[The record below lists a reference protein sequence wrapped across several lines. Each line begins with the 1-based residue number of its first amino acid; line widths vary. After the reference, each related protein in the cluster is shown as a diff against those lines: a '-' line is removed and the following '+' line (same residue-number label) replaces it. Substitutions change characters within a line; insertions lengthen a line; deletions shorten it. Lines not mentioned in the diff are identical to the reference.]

1 MRWHGTM
8 IRWMP
13 RYCPR
18 SGKRVG
24 PLDLRAPI
32 RDGSIAPAV
41 HGFLFKKWDRS
52 DCWWRCWQ
60 ALLVEL
66 TVFPVVHVL
75 VAQASPSHRMGFG
88 FGLLG
93 LSESIGAVAG
103 VMLGTYLYSRAQHA
117 EALGDYW
124 LTFGIVCTAVVCMGA
139 LWGLISAGNA
149 MIKSPKLDHTTSAP

>member
-1 MRWHGTM
+1 MFLLFM
-8 IRWMP
+8 
-13 RYCPR
+13 
-18 SGKRVG
+18 
-24 PLDLRAPI
+24 
-32 RDGSIAPAV
+32 GSY
-41 HGFLFKKWDRS
+41 FKKWDSRRLLVAMIVGVLGMS
-52 DCWWRCWQ
+52 LSYILIAWTATFTILISAGLLIVG

-88 FGLLG
+88 FSLLG

-139 LWGLISAGNA
+139 LWGLISAGSA